1 MLITGFA
8 PAGTEAIFGGSC
20 GNICPGNIV
29 LTILRASDIVA
40 LSDGDEPVDKVR
52 NEHARIR
59 AVIVLLS
66 DMIMK
71 NFSESREPTISS
83 YISEQ

>member
-8 PAGTEAIFGGSC
+8 PAGTEAVFGGGSC
-20 GNICPGNIV
+20 GNGCPGNMV

-40 LSDGDEPVDKVR
+40 LSDGDEPIDKVR

-71 NFSESREPTISS
+71 NF
-83 YISEQ
+83 